1 MGAKKSKRRPKAGAA
16 DERDGDGAATPAERG
31 VGKKYT
37 PEERRQA
44 VEAFQ
49 KSGLTQKAFAAQWNV
64 SHVSLGRWL
73 LKYAAEGP
81 KGLERVAAGPAKRR
95 GRAPLAHAVRDEVVA
110 VQRRFPDFGLKKVR
124 HFLRRFS
131 GLSLSLASVRRIR
144 KAEGLPAE
152 SIPPKRKRKP
162 APPRRFERARPGE
175 LWQTDITYL
184 NVPWHRGPL
193 YLIAYLDDHSRY
205 VVGHGLFT
213 HQRADIAI
221 DVFQEAC
228 LRFGKPKELLS
239 DQGRQYFA
247 WRGKSAFQKM
257 LAKEGVQH
265 VVARAHH
272 PATVGKTERFWET
285 LKREL
290 WDRVHPKDLEDARE
304 RIKHFVAHHNHQRPH
319 QSLEGLVPADRF
331 FGVASEVRAAMEAA
345 IARNELRLAL
355 GETPRKPVYL
365 VGQIDG
371 QAVSLHGEQGR
382 LVVQTA
388 DGKRQEIET
397 QDLGAHPQMKETND
411 ERSKQQQPGADGAGD
426 SDDLDTADADDG
438 DDEDAGGAAA
448 AGGGGG
454 PAGPGSQGAH
464 GAQADEVRGAGE
476 DAAPGAGAVGV
487 GKPRGAG
494 EGAPGRDGD
503 PAGVARK
510 GDA

>member
-16 DERDGDGAATPAERG
+16 DERDGDAAAMPAERG

-37 PEERRQA
+37 PEQRRQA
-44 VEAFQ
+44 VEAFH
-49 KSGLTQKAFAAQWNV
+49 KSGLTQKAFAGQWNL
-64 SHVSLGRWL
+64 SHVTLGKWL
-73 LKYAAEGP
+73 LKYAEEGP

-95 GRAPLAHAVRDEVVA
+95 GRAPLAEAVRDEVVA

-152 SIPPKRKRKP
+152 SIPVKRKRKP
-162 APPRRFERARPGE
+162 APPRRFERSRPGE
-175 LWQTDITYL
+175 MWQTDITYL

-319 QSLEGLVPADRF
+319 QSLDGLVPADRF

-345 IARNELRLAL
+345 IAKNELRLAL

-382 LVVQTA
+382 LVVQTP
-388 DGKRQEIET
+388 DGQRQEIET
-397 QDLGAHPQMKETND
+397 KDLGAHPRTKETQD
-411 ERSKQQQPGADGAGD
+411 DHSKQQQAGADGTD
-426 SDDLDTADADDG
+426 RSDDDDPAPDADGDGDG
-438 DDEDAGGAAA
+438 DDDAGG
-448 AGGGGG
+448 GRDRGG
-454 PAGPGSQGAH
+454 PGAQGAH

-487 GKPRGAG
+487 GEPRGAG

-503 PAGVARK
+503 PQGVARK